1 MAFALGDASIW
12 DFLVIGLAAF
22 VAGTCSGMTG
32 FGGGLLLPPILAPV
46 LGVQHVVPVMS
57 FAMLITNVHR
67 LLLYRQHADLK
78 LIGLV
83 LLTIVPAVALGTTI
97 YLGLQPD
104 AISIVLG
111 SFLLLSI
118 PVGRFFAW
126 RKIRL
131 GPAGLSMA
139 GAGFGIISGTT
150 PGAGMLMVPV
160 LLGAGLVG
168 EAFLA
173 TDASISIATNLT
185 KAVIFNQLGGLPV
198 GLLGIGLL
206 IGACTVPGNYTAR
219 WLLRRTSVRL
229 HTRLLEAIVLVG
241 GLSLLLRPLWQHSS

>member
-12 DFLVIGLAAF
+12 DFLVVAAAAF

-67 LLLYRQHADLK
+67 LTLYRHHADLK
-78 LIGLV
+78 LIGLL
-83 LLTIVPAVALGTTI
+83 LLTVVPAVVLGTSI
-97 YLGLQPD
+97 YLGLPPE

-118 PVGRFFAW
+118 PVGRFFAR
-126 RKIRL
+126 RKLRL
-131 GPAGLSMA
+131 GPAGLSVA
-139 GAGFGIISGTT
+139 GGCFGIISGTT

-160 LLGAGLVG
+160 LLGAGLIG

-173 TDASISIATNLT
+173 TDASISIAVNLT
-185 KAVIFNQLGGLPV
+185 KAVIFNRLGGLPL
-198 GLLGIGLL
+198 GLPGVGLL
-206 IGACTVPGNYTAR
+206 IGACTVPGNYAER
-219 WLLRRTSVRL
+219 WILRRTSVRL
-229 HTRLLEAIVLVG
+229 HARLLEVIVLIG
-241 GLSLLLRPLWQHSS
+241 GLSLLLRPLWQPSP